1 MFRRAVVK
9 FSKKAFRE
17 ELQFSNTHGFS
28 IEKIHRVDDLNLVA
42 YQMIH
47 NATKAPYFHV
57 DTDDS
62 NNTFCIG
69 FRTPA
74 ENSKGASHVLEHTV
88 LCGSKKHPIRDP
100 FFLMLR
106 RSLSTFMNAL
116 TGADYTL
123 YPFSTTNERDYQNL
137 LSVYLDAV
145 FKPLLRKEDFQ
156 QEGHRIEAPGAKEM
170 LDASPASDGGAAVHT
185 DNKKVDD
192 VKKKSSEEESIRLAH
207 NGVVFNEMR
216 GVASDPNSHFYR
228 RVLQVMLPGTHY
240 QHFSGGDPREILTLT
255 YEELLAFHR
264 RYYSPSNSVTF
275 SYGSFDPTS
284 HMKALNEY
292 FSMFPPSTPVRVPT
306 LVEQQRFKEPRT
318 IREDGPLD
326 VMGNPKLQ
334 KRILVSYGIPET
346 RNSLKDVVALSVLDD
361 LLCMGPGSPMFKTLI
376 ESHIGAKYSSM
387 KGYIS
392 YLSSPI
398 ISYGVSGVDEDR
410 ENAEEEVEKAVNAA
424 LEVVQKEGFDERRVR
439 SVIFQQELQQRH
451 RSTSFGLNLCTSL
464 CALAL
469 CRVHTNPVEYINW
482 LPHLK
487 QIGKDNAREL
497 LPLIKTIFT
506 DNSHR
511 ALISVS
517 AKKEF
522 LEESRR
528 QLQQLDENVNAE
540 TPLEEKKKILEST
553 KKWLERVRQKQNSDV
568 LPTLHISDI
577 PKESFRE
584 PLPDFSTVCP
594 QVSTISYPTNGL
606 VYVHG
611 AIPHE
616 ATISHAM
623 AVGERWSLPIYFPQ
637 LINMVGRT
645 GAGKFSFRELSTE
658 VQLVCSGFS
667 FAPMLNE
674 SYTSKGTVLSGTAF
688 GFYTTVEKL
697 EESLNLLRM
706 TFLQPRS
713 SYCDPDV
720 VSRTLSRSK
729 MACSQSIQSLQSSGH
744 TIAVSSASSRLS
756 RHAAIYERWWGL
768 EKTRYCST
776 LLEKLQGND
785 EDARQEMLSQLV
797 HEYDHLT
804 KCLVASMRSGLLW
817 ATCEKEDQRRVEQAL
832 VNFRNSFPA
841 DNERRSTSSCDS
853 SALHIVLPKI
863 TPDVSSPRK
872 VNRECLPIDTSYV
885 GVAMQN
891 DLSWDSFPDHAALR
905 VGCQLLDNEYTHR
918 RVREEGGAYGASV
931 RPSLMGEVGGVSM
944 SSYRDPT
951 PEKTLIAFDEARDWL
966 ADPANITQERV
977 DEAKL
982 RLFSKID
989 SPYTADSFGCVY
1001 FYNDV
1006 KHELKQQLRD
1016 ALLSITPAQIV
1027 DAAKYLD
1034 TSRSVVTFLQPETTS
1049 EEVK

>member
-1 MFRRAVVK
+1 MLRRGIARL
-9 FSKKAFRE
+9 SKRE
-17 ELQFSNTHGFS
+17 LRKELQFSNTHGFTLNS
-28 IEKIHRVDDLNLVA
+28 VHRIDDLNLVA
-42 YQMIH
+42 YQLIH
-47 NATKAPYFHV
+47 DATKAPYFHV

-74 ENSKGASHVLEHTV
+74 ENSKGAAHVLEHTV

-123 YPFSTTNERDYQNL
+123 YPFSTTNARDYQNL

-145 FKPLLRKEDFQ
+145 FQPLLRKEDFQ
-156 QEGHRIEAPGAKEM
+156 QEGHRIEAPEAKDELNHSTSGGEKEGEETPKKGEGKTGAE
-170 LDASPASDGGAAVHT
+170 
-185 DNKKVDD
+185 N
-192 VKKKSSEEESIRLAH
+192 IRLAH

-216 GVASDPNSHFYR
+216 GVASDPNNHFYH
-228 RVLQVMLPGTHY
+228 RVLQIMLPGTHY
-240 QHFSGGDPREILTLT
+240 EYKSGGDPPDILKLS

-264 RYYSPSNSVTF
+264 RYYSPSNSVAF
-275 SYGSFDPTS
+275 SYGCFDPTS

-292 FSMFPPSTPVRVPT
+292 YSMFPQSTPVKVPV
-306 LVEQQRFKEPRT
+306 LENHRRFKEPQV
-318 IREDGPLD
+318 ISEDGPLD

-334 KRILVSYGIPET
+334 KRILVSYGVPQEL
-346 RNSLKDVVALSVLDD
+346 NDLKDVVALSVLDD
-361 LLCMGPGSPMFKTLI
+361 LLSMGPGSPMFKTLI
-376 ESHIGAKYSSM
+376 ESHIGAKFSPM

-398 ISYGVSGVDEDR
+398 ISYGVAGVDEDR
-410 ENAEEEVEKAVNAA
+410 QNAEEEVHRAVNEAF
-424 LEVVQKEGFDERRVR
+424 EMVQKNGFDERRVR
-439 SVIFQQELQQRH
+439 SVVFQQELQQRH

-469 CRVHTNPVEYINW
+469 CRVHNNPLEYINW

-487 QIGKDNAREL
+487 KIGKDNAREL

-517 AKKEF
+517 AKKEY

-528 QLQQLDENVNAE
+528 HLQELDEKINLE
-540 TPLEEKKKILEST
+540 TPLEEKKKIVEKT
-553 KKWLERVRQKQNSDV
+553 KQWLERIREKQNTDV

-584 PLPDFSTVCP
+584 PLPEFSTACP
-594 QVSTISYPTNGL
+594 RVSTICYPTNGL
-606 VYVHG
+606 VYIHG
-611 AIPHE
+611 AIPH
-616 ATISHAM
+616 AAAVSQAM
-623 AVGERWSLPIYFPQ
+623 ATGEKWSLPIYFPQ
-637 LINMVGRT
+637 LINMIART

-674 SYTSKGTVLSGTAF
+674 SYLNKGTVLSGTAY
-688 GFYTTVEKL
+688 GFYTTVDKL
-697 EESLNLLRM
+697 EESLNLLRV
-706 TFLQPRS
+706 TLLEPRTS
-713 SYCDPDV
+713 LDDPDV

-729 MACSQSIQSLQSSGH
+729 MACTQCIHSLQNSGH
-744 TIAVSSASSRLS
+744 VIAVSSASSRLS

-768 EKTRYCST
+768 EKTKYAST
-776 LLEKLQGND
+776 LLEKLQGSSD
-785 EDARQEMLSQLV
+785 DVRQEMLSQIIQ
-797 HEYDHLT
+797 EYQQLT
-804 KCLVASMRSGLLW
+804 KSLASSLRSGLMW
-817 ATCEKEDQRRVEQAL
+817 ATCEKEDQHRVEQAL
-832 VNFRNSFPA
+832 LNFRNAFPA
-841 DNERRSTSSCDS
+841 DEERTSTSSSDS

-863 TPDVSSPRK
+863 APNISVPRK
-872 VNRECLPIDTSYV
+872 IIRERLPIDTSYV
-885 GVAMQN
+885 GLAMPN
-891 DLSWDSFPDHAALR
+891 NLSWNSFPDHAALR

-918 RVREEGGAYGASV
+918 RVREEGGAYGGSV
-931 RPSLMGEVGGVSM
+931 KPSLMGEVGGVSM

-951 PEKTLIAFDEARDWL
+951 PEKTIVAFDEARDWL
-966 ADPANITQERV
+966 ANPKNITQERV

-1001 FYNDV
+1001 FFNDV
-1006 KHELKQQLRD
+1006 RHELKQQLRD
-1016 ALLSITPAQIV
+1016 ALLSITPHQIV

-1034 TSRSVVTFLQPETTS
+1034 TSHSVVSVLQPESTS
-1049 EEVK
+1049 EEEK